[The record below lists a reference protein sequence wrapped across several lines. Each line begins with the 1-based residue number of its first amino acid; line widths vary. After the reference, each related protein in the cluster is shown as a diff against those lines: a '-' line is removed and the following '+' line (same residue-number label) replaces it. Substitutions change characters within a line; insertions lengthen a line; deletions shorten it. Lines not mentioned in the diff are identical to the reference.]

1 MGFSMQCRRQG
12 GHIFVQTRVE
22 ENADEVEDAKDSE
35 SAGAAE
41 DAGYPEAAVMY
52 RENGVYRI

>member
-1 MGFSMQCRRQG
+1 MV
-12 GHIFVQTRVE
+12 HTRVE

-52 RENGVYRI
+52 RENSVYRIKKRCRD